1 MTNSPNL
8 FLKAIHFFNDDDF
21 FSAHDLFE
29 EIWLESTGDE
39 KFFFQG
45 LVQVSVAYFHLVSK
59 NYVGAK
65 SMLIKSVSK
74 LEKFLPEFNGIDTDA
89 LVSKMKLTIFE
100 IDKYF
105 NDNSFIPT
113 YKNIPK
119 LIISTP
125 LKEN

>member
-8 FLKAIHFFNDDDF
+8 FLKAIDFFNDDDF

-29 EIWLESTGDE
+29 EIWVESIGDE
-39 KFFFQG
+39 KLFFQG

-65 SMLIKSVSK
+65 SMLIKSISK

-105 NDNSFIPT
+105 NDNSFILT

>member
-1 MTNSPNL
+1 VTNSPNL
-8 FLKAIHFFNDDDF
+8 FLKAIDFFNDDDF

-29 EIWLESTGDE
+29 EIWVESIGDE
-39 KFFFQG
+39 KLFFQG

-65 SMLIKSVSK
+65 SMLIKSISK

-105 NDNSFIPT
+105 NDNSFILT